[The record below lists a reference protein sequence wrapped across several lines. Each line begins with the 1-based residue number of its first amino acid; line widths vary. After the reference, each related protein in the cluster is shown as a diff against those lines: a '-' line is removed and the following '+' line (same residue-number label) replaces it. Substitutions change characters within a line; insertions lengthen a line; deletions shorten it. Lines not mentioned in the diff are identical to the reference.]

1 MHTADH
7 HGDSGYTFVEI
18 LIALTILGIVVVP
31 FLGLFSSSFAAINN
45 SGNQTR
51 AINLC
56 RDKIETLKAEEFA
69 SVYSDYITESN
80 NPLIEN
86 ELVHHPGMQRT
97 TYLESILIETGQ
109 EAAPDVEVLLVTVTV
124 TWSSAGRQYSETLQA
139 YLAER

>member
-1 MHTADH
+1 MHKTAH
-7 HGDSGYTFVEI
+7 PGDSGYTFVEI

-31 FLGLFSSSFAAINN
+31 FLGFFSSSFAAIKN

-56 RDKIETLKAEEFA
+56 RDKIEILKAEEFA
-69 SVYSDYITESN
+69 SVYSDFITESN

-86 ELVHHPGMQRT
+86 ELVHHPSMQRT

-109 EAAPDVEVLLVTVTV
+109 EVAPGVEVLLVTVTV
-124 TWSSAGRQYSETLQA
+124 TWNSAGHQHSETLQA
-139 YLAER
+139 YLTER